1 MCSARCSAT
10 ARRLSRATKSRCSG
24 SCSTVCR
31 AILDDLTPPR
41 LHLTTRRLEVVAVVD
56 DPCGARALLVDR
68 QLRVEPLARLALGEV
83 VTGGQAGHLRLWPCV
98 DEQNPVHSAL
108 EAA

>member
-56 DPCGARALLVDR
+56 DPRGARALLVDR
-68 QLRVEPLARLALGEV
+68 QLRLEPPTRLALGEV
-83 VTGGQAGHLRLWPCV
+83 VTCGQAGDLRHWRCV
-98 DEQNPVHSAL
+98 DEQSAIH
-108 EAA
+108 